1 MDTISYLPSPP
12 LSDTTAYMNEDQDQ
26 DQENTFEKNTITTTP
41 SSPPKDTITELKL
54 DLAATPSKKRGRP
67 KATDKVPSQ
76 KKPKPDTK
84 EKKQKQDNNNTTPK
98 PKRGRQPGSTASET
112 SFTQE
117 QDAYIRELYTS
128 SEKFSNKDIHA
139 KFEEKFSTGKSSNVI
154 RFRWYKLKEGAIV
167 LSSQEEAALKKAIET
182 IETNK
187 AQAVLNEYGNS
198 GDFTKLSQG
207 FVIKKMKEWAA
218 GGGTTTTQ
226 AKEETRDGEDEEEK

>member
-26 DQENTFEKNTITTTP
+26 ENAFEKNTITTIP
-41 SSPPKDTITELKL
+41 SSPPKETITELKP
-54 DLAATPSKKRGRP
+54 DPAATPSKKRGRP
-67 KATDKVPSQ
+67 KTTNKVPSQ

-84 EKKQKQDNNNTTPK
+84 EKKQKQQDNTTSK

-128 SEKFSNKDIHA
+128 PEKFSNKDIHA

-218 GGGTTTTQ
+218 GGSTTTTQ
-226 AKEETRDGEDEEEK
+226 AKEETGDGEDEEEK